1 MPAGSQLLWEQC
13 LFPVSRLRQKAKE
26 KKLFDENRFHAIH
39 LYSMSAELT
48 NSQRRVLDFVESRV
62 LSGESPPTYREIC
75 QRLGY
80 RSPKAAADHVAALE
94 RKGYLI
100 RRKGHARAIRLT
112 GYSLGVPV
120 LGRIAAG
127 YPVDA
132 PSEVETHLSI
142 DPTAFGIRDR
152 SKGFALR
159 VRGDSMTGR
168 QIFDGDI
175 VLFEQEQSPQNGDI
189 VAAIIDN
196 ESTLKTFVR
205 KNGTSWLQAENPLY
219 PALVPIMGLT
229 IQGVARAVVRLLSV

>member
-1 MPAGSQLLWEQC
+1 MMKKLAGS
-13 LFPVSRLRQKAKE
+13 SRRT
-26 KKLFDENRFHAIH
+26 IH
-39 LYSMSAELT
+39 LYSMPAELT
-48 NSQRRVLDFVESRV
+48 KSQRRVLEFIESRL
-62 LSGESPPTYREIC
+62 LSGENPPTYREIC
-75 QRLGY
+75 QGLGY
-80 RSPKAAADHVAALE
+80 KSPKAASDHVAALE
-94 RKGYLI
+94 RKGYVV
-100 RRKGHARAIRLT
+100 RGKGHARALKLR
-112 GYSLGVPV
+112 GYSFGVPL

-127 YPVDA
+127 YPSDA
-132 PSEVETHLSI
+132 PSEVETHLPI

-168 QIFDGDI
+168 HIFDGDI
-175 VLFEQEQSPQNGDI
+175 VLIEQEQSPQSGDI

-219 PALVPIMGLT
+219 PVLVPIMGLT

>member
-1 MPAGSQLLWEQC
+1 M
-13 LFPVSRLRQKAKE
+13 
-26 KKLFDENRFHAIH
+26 
-39 LYSMSAELT
+39 YSMPAELT
-48 NSQRRVLDFVESRV
+48 QSQRRVLEFIESR
-62 LSGESPPTYREIC
+62 LSSGENPPTYREIC
-75 QRLGY
+75 RGMGY
-80 RSPKAAADHVAALE
+80 KSPKAASDHVAALE
-94 RKGYLI
+94 RKGYLV
-100 RRKGHARAIRLT
+100 RGKGYARAIRLT
-112 GYSLGVPV
+112 GSSFGLPL

-127 YPVDA
+127 YPSDA
-132 PSEVETHLSI
+132 TSEVETHFPI

-159 VRGDSMTGR
+159 VHGDSMTGR
-168 QIFDGDI
+168 HIFDGDI
-175 VLFEQEQSPQNGDI
+175 VLIEQEQSPQSGDI